1 MSDRKL
7 RILALN
13 HRDWQHPRA
22 GGVEEVVRQTTTRWA
37 AGGHDV
43 RLLVSNFP
51 GATETDLTLNG
62 VRILRRGSEESFNW
76 SVPIRHRSLFA
87 EADVIVENLSK
98 VACML
103 PLWTSRPVV
112 GYFYHLFGKSL
123 YGNVA
128 WPVAVYVE
136 IMERLAVRV
145 YSRCPAIVISNST
158 ASDLTKHGMPTAQM
172 QVVYCGVD
180 LSLFQTAD
188 AAMKTSHPSIL
199 WVGRVRK
206 TKGVDLAVAAFTE
219 VLKAEPTAHLTI
231 AGTGDYAAE
240 LQHSITARG
249 LDRSITLTGYL
260 SEVQLREQMQQA
272 WVLTYPSPKEGWGLC
287 VIEAAACGT
296 PSVASNS
303 PGLCEAVQDGKTGF
317 LVPHGDIPALAEKL
331 LLLLRD
337 TPLRQRMGTAA
348 LEWARHLNWDRTA
361 AEALA
366 VLQTAAAKSK

>member
-7 RILALN
+7 RILAIN
-13 HRDWQHPRA
+13 HRDWLNPRA

-37 AGGHDV
+37 AWGHDV
-43 RLLVSNFP
+43 RLLVSSFP
-51 GATETDLTLNG
+51 GAKETDLTLNG

-76 SVPIRHRSLFA
+76 LVPTRYRSLLS

-103 PLWTSRPVV
+103 PWCTSRPVV

-128 WPVAVYVE
+128 LPVAIYVE
-136 IMERLAVRV
+136 LMERLAVRV
-145 YSRCPAIVISNST
+145 YSRCPAIIISKST
-158 ASDLTKHGMPTAQM
+158 ASDLAKHGMPTDKM
-172 QVVYCGVD
+172 KVVYCGVD

-188 AAMKTSHPSIL
+188 AALKTPHPSIL

-206 TKGVDLAVAAFTE
+206 TKGVDLAVEAFAE
-219 VLKAEPTAHLTI
+219 VLKSEPTAHLTI
-231 AGTGDYAAE
+231 AGTGDYAPE
-240 LQHSITARG
+240 LQRSIEARG
-249 LDRSITLTGYL
+249 LAQSISLTGYL
-260 SEVQLREQMQQA
+260 SDVQLREQMQKA

-303 PGLCEAVQDGKTGF
+303 PGLCEAVRDQETGF
-317 LVPHGDIPALAEKL
+317 LVPHGDIPALAGKL

-337 TPLRQRMGTAA
+337 APLRQQMGAAA
-348 LEWARHLNWDRTA
+348 LEWARQCNWDRTA
-361 AEALA
+361 TESLA
-366 VLQTAAAKSK
+366 VLQAAAGQSK